1 MSGTVTR
8 HDVSR
13 EIATPSFA
21 RSQLIKSTIRTRY
34 NEHFAAWAG
43 LALAML
49 LIDRLLV
56 GGPLNRLP

>member
-1 MSGTVTR
+1 LTSISVMSLF
-8 HDVSR
+8 
-13 EIATPSFA
+13 PS
-21 RSQLIKSTIRTRY
+21 LKSTIRTRY